1 MTTLYKGV
9 TGEGRY
15 LAFLDNELPKMIDM
29 EVMSI
34 ISCDLWVQ
42 ILGKFSYYICASP
55 VFDSK
60 EIVLSCVHIMM
71 FCCLLN
77 FGGVHYITMYK
88 CNCCRGGRRPRE
100 D

>member
-1 MTTLYKGV
+1 MG
-9 TGEGRY
+9 
-15 LAFLDNELPKMIDM
+15 A
-29 EVMSI
+29 
-34 ISCDLWVQ
+34 
-42 ILGKFSYYICASP
+42 ILGQVFILHLCIT

-60 EIVLSCVHIMM
+60 ESVLSCVHIMM

-77 FGGVHYITMYK
+77 LGVLHYITIITINILYK